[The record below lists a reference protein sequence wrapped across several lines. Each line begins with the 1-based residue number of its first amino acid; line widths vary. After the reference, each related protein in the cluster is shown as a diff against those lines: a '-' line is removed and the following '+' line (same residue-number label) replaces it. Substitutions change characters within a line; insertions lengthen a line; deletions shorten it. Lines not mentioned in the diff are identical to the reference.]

1 MNKRFLPLIFLL
13 VLALCLTACSGEDP
27 AAPTTSQG
35 RAVATIRD
43 KSADQRVAPTAKR
56 EVFADIAYTHYWTF
70 NDLHDFLENTAR
82 NTQQPF
88 SPDNG
93 EFMMLYEQDG
103 VTPIADWNVRLKQN
117 MVAIQYAADQTVLC
131 YYTINILGAP
141 ASSVP
146 AASSEPA
153 SRPDSQP
160 QSQVT
165 TSQPTQSAPS
175 SSDSVQSTVN
185 SQPTSSQTTPVDKP
199 DETIKITVY
208 GNNRN
213 KALVNAIAAF
223 NKTNKHVEVSLWQY
237 ENFEFFNANALEQA
251 VENQTAPNLVLM
263 DLTQMNIAAKRG
275 LLLDLSYTGIDKYA
289 AGMHPTAWNNT
300 TTAGHR
306 YGVPVGCVTWAIA
319 ANDEILYR
327 SNAQVPTSFTS
338 LQTNA
343 ATVLQWFPDTPPIEI
358 ITDTVN
364 SKEMAEQFITM
375 LRSYGGNF
383 LTDDQTAAA
392 FNTKAGLDVLNAYWE
407 LKQNSYIGESYGAED
422 FWLGNTAYGFVDST
436 EYSEV
441 FGHHARGNY
450 TASSLVMPGDLP
462 AVSPLNVYSYC
473 IPATHKKGQAEAAFE
488 FLQYYMNSYTNS
500 LEECKL
506 QDWIPADAKGLKD
519 AYYQAADWQPFVQ
532 ALATAKP
539 FPTLSFADTL
549 YDYIADAIH
558 SVLCGKA
565 TPQQALAKA
574 EEKINIRLK
583 R

>member
-43 KSADQRVAPTAKR
+43 KSADQRVAKDAKR
-56 EVFADIAYTHYWTF
+56 EVFVDISYAHYWSF
-70 NDLHDFLENTAR
+70 NDLHDFLENPAR

-88 SPDNG
+88 SPDDG
-93 EFMMLYEQDG
+93 EFMALYEQDG
-103 VTPIADWNVRLKQN
+103 VTPISDWNVRLKQN

-131 YYTINILGAP
+131 YFTINILGAP

-146 AASSEPA
+146 AVPSEPA
-153 SRPDSQP
+153 SQPNSQP
-160 QSQVT
+160 QSQVQA
-165 TSQPTQSAPS
+165 SQPTQSTPL
-175 SSDSVQSTVN
+175 SSDPVQSTVS
-185 SQPTSSQTTPVDKP
+185 SQPTPSQTTPVDKP
-199 DETIKITVY
+199 DEKVKITVY
-208 GNNRN
+208 GNNSN

-223 NKTNKHVEVSLWQY
+223 NKTAKNVEVSLWQY

-263 DLTQMNIAAKRG
+263 DLAQMNIAAKRG
-275 LLLDLSYTGIDKYA
+275 LLLDLAYTGIDKYA
-289 AGMHPTAWNNT
+289 ADIHPTAWNNT
-300 TTAGHR
+300 ATAGHR
-306 YGVPVGCVTWAIA
+306 YGFPVGCVTWAMA

-327 SNAQVPTSFTS
+327 SDAQVPTSFAS

-358 ITDTVN
+358 ITNTIN

-375 LRSYGGNF
+375 LRSYGGDF
-383 LTDDQTAAA
+383 LTDDRTAAA
-392 FNTKAGLDVLNAYWE
+392 FNTKAGLDVLNVYLD
-407 LKQNSYIGESYGAED
+407 LKQKSYIGESYGAED

-441 FGHHARGNY
+441 FGRYARGNY
-450 TASSLVMPGDLP
+450 TASALVMPGNSA
-462 AVSPLNVYSYC
+462 AVSPLTVYSYC
-473 IPATHKKGQAEAAFE
+473 IPVTHKKGQAEAAFE
-488 FLQYYMNSYTNS
+488 FLQYYMNSYTNP

-506 QDWIPADAKGLKD
+506 QDWIPADCKGLKD
-519 AYYQAADWQPFVQ
+519 TYYQAADWQPFVQ

-539 FPTLSFADTL
+539 LPTLSFADTL

-565 TPQQALAKA
+565 TPQQALTKA
-574 EEKINIRLK
+574 EEKINNRLN